1 MTTRWREEVIRSA
14 ILFGVAVVLVAG
26 FWVHRE
32 FYQFGFYPLLVA
44 GGFATF
50 LVMAIVRY
58 AIRGEFLGRSRA
70 ALILPLE
77 DGERLV
83 QRRATLA
90 ILPADTPIPK
100 VGATAV
106 AKFETGPTVGRF
118 RLADAYRKMIGDL
131 NEDEVRD
138 AGFRT
143 VEELRRAWSART
155 PWRPDAVV
163 LVARLEPAG
172 KVGP

>member
-1 MTTRWREEVIRSA
+1 MTTRWREELIRSA

-70 ALILPLE
+70 ALTLPLE

-83 QRRATLA
+83 QRRATL
-90 ILPADTPIPK
+90 
-100 VGATAV
+100 
-106 AKFETGPTVGRF
+106 
-118 RLADAYRKMIGDL
+118 
-131 NEDEVRD
+131 VRD
-138 AGFRT
+138 T
-143 VEELRRAWSART
+143 LET
-155 PWRPDAVV
+155 RP
-163 LVARLEPAG
+163 
-172 KVGP
+172 